1 MADRGQG
8 VAQQLPTVHAE
19 IGSGDVQL
27 PAALLRNELVQHTGQ
42 RDRDVVD
49 DVRDALHEGHHF
61 TSACA
66 GV

>member
-1 MADRGQG
+1 MADRRQG
-8 VAQQLPTVHAE
+8 VAEQLPTVHAE
-19 IGSGDVQL
+19 IGRGDVQL
-27 PAALLRNELVQHTGQ
+27 PAALLRDELVQDTGQ

-49 DVRDALHEGHHF
+49 NVRDALQEGHHF